1 MANMYWQD
9 VSFTMQESGPWNRV
23 IDTGRGSPD
32 DIGAPVPMLGP
43 TVLVNARSVLM
54 AVSTW
59 GSVFSR
65 FMFRGNHAM
74 AASTHE
80 FQALT
85 APQRR
90 SDRSNGSLPV
100 NGGTLAH
107 GLPTSITCSA
117 RLSPPWALWLS

>member
-54 AVSTW
+54 AVST
-59 GSVFSR
+59 
-65 FMFRGNHAM
+65 
-74 AASTHE
+74 
-80 FQALT
+80 
-85 APQRR
+85 
-90 SDRSNGSLPV
+90 
-100 NGGTLAH
+100 
-107 GLPTSITCSA
+107 
-117 RLSPPWALWLS
+117 